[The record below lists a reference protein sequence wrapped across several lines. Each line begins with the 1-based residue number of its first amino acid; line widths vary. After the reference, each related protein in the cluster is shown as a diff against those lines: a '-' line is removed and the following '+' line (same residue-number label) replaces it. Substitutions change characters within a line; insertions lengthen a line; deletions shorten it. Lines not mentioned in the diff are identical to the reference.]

1 MGCTPTMACSS
12 KVPKLVLVVEPQV
25 PDWSPLAINSSFSDG
40 EKVEAMIIP
49 YWLSFTGIHET
60 PWLSFIC
67 TQIVFSLLLI
77 AVQAVFSLL
86 FILYHPVNT

>member
-49 YWLSFTGIHET
+49 YWL
-60 PWLSFIC
+60 LFIC
-67 TQIVFSLLLI
+67 TQI
-77 AVQAVFSLL
+77 VFSLL